1 MKNHFFTLDAK
12 EQKEIEMKE
21 ASNVVEE
28 LGTSVSGVAL
38 EGFYTL
44 NELNEVLLK
53 HRKGC
58 VKAEPGE
65 DISDCSDYGRP
76 N

>member
-28 LGTSVSGVAL
+28 LGTS
-38 EGFYTL
+38 
-44 NELNEVLLK
+44 
-53 HRKGC
+53 
-58 VKAEPGE
+58 
-65 DISDCSDYGRP
+65 
-76 N
+76 

>member
-21 ASNVVEE
+21 AFRIAEDEQSIFPTSETFN
-28 LGTSVSGVAL
+28 LCGTCTKL
-38 EGFYTL
+38 EDCIAGQF
-44 NELNEVLLK
+44 
-53 HRKGC
+53 
-58 VKAEPGE
+58 GE
-65 DISDCSDYGRP
+65 TILECSDYGQP